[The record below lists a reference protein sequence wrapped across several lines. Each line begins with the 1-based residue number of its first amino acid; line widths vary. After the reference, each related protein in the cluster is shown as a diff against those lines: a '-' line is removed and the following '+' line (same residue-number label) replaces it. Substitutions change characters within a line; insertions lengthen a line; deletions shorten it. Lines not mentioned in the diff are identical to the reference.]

1 METGASTHHL
11 PKASTE
17 SVLLSRTPSC
27 PSPRLLPSLRSLKS
41 GFQKDRKISSMRLD
55 KPKKA
60 TGSTIA
66 VFFIELLCVCLQVC
80 VCQMCLWCLCMP
92 CVFVVSVCLSV
103 CMPCMLVVSM
113 CVCVSVYS
121 MCVCGVC
128 VCLCI
133 ACVHLQRSEE
143 GIEPPG
149 AAVTGGCELLPRGAG
164 NQVLWKSSRQS
175 QLLSHHSSPQ
185 LCSLK
190 Y

>member
-27 PSPRLLPSLRSLKS
+27 PSPRLLSLRSLKS

-55 KPKKA
+55 KPEKA
-60 TGSTIA
+60 AGSTIA

-80 VCQMCLWCLCMP
+80 VCQVCLWCLCMP
-92 CVFVVSVCLSV
+92 CVF
-103 CMPCMLVVSM
+103 VVSM

-143 GIEPPG
+143 GTEPPG

-175 QLLSHHSSPQ
+175 QLLSH
-185 LCSLK
+185 CSITPAVFFKILI
-190 Y
+190 YVCLLL